1 MNPDDILRD
10 ESDDDDYDL
19 EPLLDAPSDSP
30 IISRARN
37 GVESQDNE
45 DDDED
50 EKPPARRPPTDDEI
64 SSRVR
69 RLLRTDSAT
78 TMLRVHVSTEDGVV
92 TLQGSVQTLDDTDN
106 AAEVASR
113 VDGVLDVI
121 DELEVEL

>member
-1 MNPDDILRD
+1 MNPDDTLRD

-19 EPLLDAPSDSP
+19 EPLLDAPTDSP

-37 GVESQDNE
+37 GIEAQDEEE
-45 DDDED
+45 DDDE
-50 EKPPARRPPTDDEI
+50 KPATRRPLTDDEI

-78 TMLRVHVSTEDGVV
+78 SMLQIHVSTEDGVV